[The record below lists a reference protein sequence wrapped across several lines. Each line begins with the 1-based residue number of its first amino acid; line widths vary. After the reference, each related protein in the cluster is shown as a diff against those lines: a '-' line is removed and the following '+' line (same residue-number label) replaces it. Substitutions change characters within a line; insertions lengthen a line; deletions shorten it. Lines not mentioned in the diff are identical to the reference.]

1 MVLDGQKVWKMVKN
15 DAPKAVFNNQTFLEM
30 AKNFISSVYR
40 TWRELVMVSLTVKFL
55 SMSIQIR
62 L

>member
-1 MVLDGQKVWKMVKN
+1 MVPNGQKVWKMVKN
-15 DAPKAVFNNQTFLEM
+15 DAPKVVFNKQTVLKM